1 MFYKKHIFFC
11 TNIKKD
17 GTGCG
22 KICSQDMQVFAKKY
36 LQEKDEWGE
45 GKIRVSKSACL
56 GRCDEGPVAV
66 VYPEST
72 LYTYVDEH
80 DVKEIIDKQ
89 LLNDSIVERLKV

>member
-1 MFYKKHIFFC
+1 MAPDAVKFVA
-11 TNIKKD
+11 
-17 GTGCG
+17 
-22 KICSQDMQVFAKKY
+22 KICKFLPPLMPSQNQNSKY

-72 LYTYVDEH
+72 WYTYVDEH